1 MSNRRRM
8 KMAVFMELKVE
19 ALQRV
24 DEGETIN

>member
-1 MSNRRRM
+1 M

-24 DEGETIN
+24 DEGETINWEVKM